1 MLKINDVE
9 LELDLMDADMAEKY
23 EKAYRKMQRDVVN
36 IPKNLSLAESIRKQC
51 KLIFNFFD
59 EVFGEGTSEKIFG
72 NKTNLRECVK
82 AVETIIDHVNKD
94 AEEANNIINKYSP
107 NRVSR
112 RNSNFNNR
120 KGKY

>member
-23 EKAYRKMQRDVVN
+23 EKAYRKMQKDVEN

-59 EVFGEGTSEKIFG
+59 EVFGEGTSKKIFG
-72 NKTNLRECVK
+72 NRTNLRECIK
-82 AVETIIDHVNKD
+82 AVETLIDHVNKD
-94 AEEANNIINKYSP
+94 TEEANKIINKYSP
-107 NRVSR
+107 NRVER
-112 RNSNFNNR
+112 RNSKFNR

>member
-9 LELDLMDADMAEKY
+9 LEIDLLDADMAECY
-23 EKAYRKMQRDVVN
+23 ESAYRKMQKDVEN

-59 EVFGEGTSEKIFG
+59 EVFGEGTSKKIFG
-72 NKTNLRECVK
+72 NRTNLRECIK
-82 AVETIIDHVNKD
+82 AVEALIDHVNKD
-94 AEEANNIINKYSP
+94 TEEANKIINKYSP
-107 NRVSR
+107 NRVER

>member
-59 EVFGEGTSEKIFG
+59 EVFGQGTSKKIFG
-72 NKTNLRECVK
+72 NRTNLRECIK
-82 AVETIIDHVNKD
+82 AVETLIDYVNKD

-107 NRVSR
+107 NRVER
-112 RNSNFNNR
+112 RNSKFNR
-120 KGKY
+120 KGK